1 MSALDGGNTPIEIE
15 IRASRPEDLPATRE
29 IYAHHVLHGLASFEI
44 IPPDV
49 AELARRRDDVLARG
63 LPHLVASR
71 GGGVCGY
78 AYAAPYRPRPA
89 YRYTVEDSVY
99 VAPEQVGKGV
109 GRALLARLVELCEAA
124 GYRQMVAVIGDRGNG
139 PSIGLH
145 AALGFSQVGLLPS
158 VGLKFG
164 RWVDIVIMQRALGT
178 GDRDLP
184 GPSRAGK
191 AQP

>member
-1 MSALDGGNTPIEIE
+1 MSAVAGNTNTAAIAAS
-15 IRASRPEDLPATRE
+15 IRASRAEDLTAIQE

-44 IPPDV
+44 TPPD
-49 AELARRRDDVLARG
+49 AHELARRRDDVLARG
-63 LPHLVASR
+63 LPHLVAERDGRVS
-71 GGGVCGY
+71 GY

-99 VAPEQVGKGV
+99 VAPDQIGKGV
-109 GRALLARLVELCEAA
+109 GRALLGRLIALCEAA

-145 AALGFSQVGLLPS
+145 AALGFAQVGLLPS

-164 RWVDIVIMQRALGT
+164 RWVDIVIMQRALGP

-184 GPSRAGK
+184 TEGTHP
-191 AQP
+191 

>member
-1 MSALDGGNTPIEIE
+1 MSASDGDNAPIGIE
-15 IRASRPEDLPATRE
+15 IRASRPEDLPAIRE

-44 IPPDV
+44 TPPDV

-71 GGGVCGY
+71 EGGVSGY

-99 VAPEQVGKGV
+99 VAPEQIGKGV
-109 GRALLARLVELCEAA
+109 GRALLRHLIELCEAA

-158 VGLKFG
+158 VGLKLG
-164 RWVDIVIMQRALGT
+164 RWVDIVIMQRALGA

-184 GPSRAGK
+184 GP
-191 AQP
+191 

>member
-1 MSALDGGNTPIEIE
+1 MSAAASDRDSAAGRLE
-15 IRASRPEDLPATRE
+15 IRASRPEDLPAIRE

-44 IPPDV
+44 TPPDL

-63 LPHLVASR
+63 LPHLVAVRDGQVS
-71 GGGVCGY
+71 GY

-99 VAPEQVGKGV
+99 VAPDQVGRGV
-109 GRALLARLVELCEAA
+109 GRALLGRMIELCEAA

-145 AALGFSQVGLLPS
+145 AALGFAQVGLLPS

-164 RWVDIVIMQRALGT
+164 RWVDIVIMQRALGP
-178 GDRDLP
+178 GDGDLP
-184 GPSRAGK
+184 GE
-191 AQP
+191 